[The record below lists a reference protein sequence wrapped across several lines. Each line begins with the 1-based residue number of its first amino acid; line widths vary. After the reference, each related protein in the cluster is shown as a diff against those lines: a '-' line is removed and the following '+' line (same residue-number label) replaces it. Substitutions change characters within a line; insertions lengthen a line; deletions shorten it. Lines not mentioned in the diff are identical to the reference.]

1 MQNEKYPYR
10 CVSRGT
16 RVGSR
21 HRWRCRGRMV
31 WRPRLVERE
40 VGRGLEACNSS
51 YPRRKKVNPVEWLE
65 WHEGISFQFDNLRI
79 WIQKWLVWSCAC
91 WICSL
96 DQWLEGHSSLFSTRW
111 FETYWCEPTNGR
123 WWDVF
128 QRMTP
133 KTYYRQISWRKFSPR
148 KKRFFKSRKVLEG
161 IQDTLQAASRWLA
174 PWKIMFEIVHSF
186 GNSMCLGHR
195 ARSFLFG
202 VVFQASGD
210 WLKDECSHH
219 DPCPGWQP

>member
-1 MQNEKYPYR
+1 MRTICSKDPHR

-21 HRWRCRGRMV
+21 RRWRCRGSGTIEV
-31 WRPRLVERE
+31 WRLVTGVTPE
-40 VGRGLEACNSS
+40 V
-51 YPRRKKVNPVEWLE
+51 YVNPVA

-79 WIQKWLVWSCAC
+79 WIQKWIVWSHAC

-96 DQWLEGHSSLFSTRW
+96 DQWLEGHSSLFSTGW

-133 KTYYRQISWRKFSPR
+133 KTYDRQISGWKLSGKKTVFLSPEKSWRVSKIHSKQQF
-148 KKRFFKSRKVLEG
+148 
-161 IQDTLQAASRWLA
+161 AAWH
-174 PWKIMFEIVHSF
+174 PWKIMVEIVHPF
-186 GNSMCLGHR
+186 GDSICLGR
-195 ARSFLFG
+195 RVRLFLFG

-210 WLKDECSHH
+210 WLEEECSHH
-219 DPCPGWQP
+219 DPRRGWQP